1 MRSSLYY
8 CEVCFVHVILSVK
21 GEVTAFTTVD
31 GKHDTEW
38 SKNIRTHHVVAYKFM
53 PYGKYRN
60 LCCILRE
67 MKHRGKLLVGAVIHS
82 VHTDYFRGEEC
93 LVKYIYGRFFLHF
106 TCPAK

>member
-8 CEVCFVHVILSVK
+8 CEVCFARIVLRVK
-21 GEVTAFTTVD
+21 GQVTASTIVD

-38 SKNIRTHHVVAYKFM
+38 SKNIRTQHAVAYKFM

-60 LCCILRE
+60 LYCISKE

-82 VHTDYFRGEEC
+82 VHMDYF
-93 LVKYIYGRFFLHF
+93 
-106 TCPAK
+106 